1 MERKGFHCGS
11 GGPEA
16 GLSEGGGSSEVTHV
30 RFQAERTVLGAD
42 AFVCLVEAER
52 GGEPSV
58 GRAPGCL
65 FLPFWNLGA
74 GAVLFPGAAPGA
86 LEPGSGTRGGRGW
99 RPGQRR
105 AVRMGRLEQRAWPP
119 ASDWFS
125 DWGRVPRA
133 ETSWG
138 H

>member
-86 LEPGSGTRGGRGW
+86 LEPGSGTRGG
-99 RPGQRR
+99 
-105 AVRMGRLEQRAWPP
+105 VRMEARPAARCSDGPVGTKSLASCFRLV
-119 ASDWFS
+119 F
-125 DWGRVPRA
+125 
-133 ETSWG
+133 
-138 H
+138 